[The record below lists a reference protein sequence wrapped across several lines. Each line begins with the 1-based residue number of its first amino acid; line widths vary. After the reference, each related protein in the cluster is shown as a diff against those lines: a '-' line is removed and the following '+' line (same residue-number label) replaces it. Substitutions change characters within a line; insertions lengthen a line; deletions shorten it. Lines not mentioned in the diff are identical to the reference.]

1 MICKI
6 CNRRYGGPWG
16 SHRNR
21 IRMLKKEWEK
31 GINDEKAFASRF
43 NCYDCGLKA
52 HILVECPSRN
62 QLIESLSSLRKG
74 KLLCQSCKKEVK
86 KMDKYG
92 PCQECDL
99 SILEQF
105 L

>member
-6 CNRRYGGPWG
+6 CNRRYVWG
-16 SHRNR
+16 SYRNWVK
-21 IRMLKKEWEK
+21 ILKQSWEK
-31 GINDEKAFASRF
+31 VINDEKECVPRF

-52 HILVECPSRN
+52 PILMECPSKN
-62 QLIESLSSLRKG
+62 QIIESLSSLRKG

-92 PCQECDL
+92 TCQECGL
-99 SILEQF
+99 SILYQF
-105 L
+105 YI